1 MGTHHLHHNHGDCT
15 HTEHHHRHGHC
26 HHHHSKSVSGKRLL
40 FVTLLN
46 AIITAAE
53 FLGGIMSNSLS
64 LLSDAVH
71 NLGDTMAIAF
81 AYFARRISNKK
92 ADIRH
97 TFGYKRAEIL
107 AAFVNASI
115 LMAICIFLLKE
126 AYERWQNPEH
136 IHGGLMLIIAV
147 IGLLANLASVF
158 ILRDEKEKSI
168 NTRAAY
174 LHLLG
179 DTLSSVAVIIGG
191 IIIWKY
197 NILWIDPIITVIVS
211 LYIMYHTWGVLREAV
226 DILMQKAPDKI
237 NINEIVKEIKQIDG
251 IEDVHHLHLWQLNEE
266 QVHFEAHINISD
278 NFNMA
283 QVDEIREQVQHLL
296 SAHQINHTT
305 LQIASNCC
313 NGNASLIADEDI
325 Y

>member
-1 MGTHHLHHNHGDCT
+1 MGTHHSHHNHGDCT
-15 HTEHHHRHGHC
+15 QTGQHHGHC
-26 HHHHSKSVSGKRLL
+26 HHHHHHSKSVSGGRLL

-53 FLGGIMSNSLS
+53 FIGGLMSNSLS

-71 NLGDTMAIAF
+71 NLGDTLAIAF

-92 ADIRH
+92 ANIHH

-107 AAFVNASI
+107 AAFVNASV

-126 AYERWQNPEH
+126 AYERWQNPEA
-136 IHGGLMLIIAV
+136 IHGGLMLIVAI
-147 IGLLANLASVF
+147 IGLIANLASVF
-158 ILRDEKEKSI
+158 ILRDEKEKSM

-179 DTLSSVAVIIGG
+179 DTLSSVAVIVGG
-191 IIIWKY
+191 IAIWKY
-197 NILWIDPIITVIVS
+197 NMLWIDPLITVFVS

-226 DILMQKAPDKI
+226 DILMQKAPESV
-237 NINEIVKEIKQIDG
+237 NITEIVEEIKKVDG
-251 IEDVHHLHLWQLNEE
+251 VEDIHHLHIWQLNEE

-283 QVDEIREQVQHLL
+283 QVDEIREQIQKLL
-296 SAHQINHTT
+296 SAHHINHTT
-305 LQIASNCC
+305 LQVASNCC
-313 NGNASLIADEDI
+313 NGKAPLIADEDI